1 MVQIKKRLDK
11 TIRKYMLEEL
21 EHDIEHAC
29 LDAGEDLNH
38 SGRAELPEL
47 LREAV
52 REGSEETLAKALRQK
67 QCMPVVQTVI
77 KNGKVSL
84 ERVTEADYAYF
95 SKRIFNTLYVRGK
108 CRQAQGNGCS
118 NLVFKDKGARREY
131 QSTVLLNTLRND
143 GKLSQIIDFEDVQ
156 KREFKVVMKE

>member
-21 EHDIEHAC
+21 EHDIENAS
-29 LDAGEDLNH
+29 LNVGEGLNH
-38 SGRAELPEL
+38 SGQAELPEL

-52 REGSEETLAKALRQK
+52 CEGTEETLAEALRHK

-77 KNGKVSL
+77 ENGKVSL
-84 ERVTEADYAYF
+84 RRVTEEDYAYF
-95 SKRIFNTLYVRGK
+95 SKRIFNTFYVRGK
-108 CRQAQGNGCS
+108 CRQAQGKGYS
-118 NLVFKDKGARREY
+118 NVVFKDKGARRAY
-131 QSTVLLNTLRND
+131 QSTVLLNTLRED
-143 GKLSQIIDFEDVQ
+143 CKLSQVIDFEDVQ